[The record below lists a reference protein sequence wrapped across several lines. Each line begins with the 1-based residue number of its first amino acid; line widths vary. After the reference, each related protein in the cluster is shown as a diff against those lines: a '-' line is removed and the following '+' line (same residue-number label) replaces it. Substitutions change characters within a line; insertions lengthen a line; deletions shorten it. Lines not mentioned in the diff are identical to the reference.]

1 MQFTYHIDLRGVKY
15 GQLNAIDKALEI
27 LISKYVL
34 MIQPCDKSESNN
46 TLAWVV
52 GTAEVPWRMRMIT
65 NKRHVLSKFF
75 SWWSL
80 GITLELHIL
89 LQMLGKTGHQE
100 NIWLGRMVVEAMY
113 SLDRF
118 LNP

>member
-1 MQFTYHIDLRGVKY
+1 METFYVFSLMISRSQVKY
-15 GQLNAIDKALEI
+15 GQLNAIAKALEI

-34 MIQPCDKSESNN
+34 MIQPCVKSESNN

-52 GTAEVPWRMRMIT
+52 GTAEVPWRMRVIT

-89 LQMLGKTGHQE
+89 LQMLGKTGH
-100 NIWLGRMVVEAMY
+100 
-113 SLDRF
+113 
-118 LNP
+118 